1 MTNDTESGMV
11 INMANAI
18 SRVMYNEI
26 ERFFDLAGAYTGFIK
41 GGFHQ
46 LAAYK
51 HAKHA
56 LSRGVWGHAPPG
68 NF

>member
-18 SRVMYNEI
+18 SIVMYNEI

-46 LAAYK
+46 LAAYIC
-51 HAKHA
+51 
-56 LSRGVWGHAPPG
+56 
-68 NF
+68 